1 MSPSLTLARYTK
13 YVEKEFELGNNA
25 LTQLIEYFDK
35 ENIHVYGINHSDRM
49 NKAEKGFRPQDY
61 LPDPK
66 SIICFGIPVPEN
78 IYSLT
83 SYRREFVWRTQ
94 NLLYRKLDTHSVMI
108 VNILENIGKKAVP
121 IFGCLPQTYNSKKEL
136 AGYVNQIQ
144 MGRITG
150 IGFIGKNGLLLNSL
164 YGSRMMLEGMEF
176 VFTPLETKY
185 QMVSPTY
192 PPVTTMGELTDGI
205 VRILETEGIDRINI
219 LGQSFGGILARVI
232 AHTHPDKAN
241 KLILPHTT
249 TTSPP
254 CDKTIMI
261 EKLKRIEK
269 KEKVLSF
276 LPFGIFLLLTKW
288 KISKLTL
295 TNIEEKEFWDAYFH
309 EMLSNIKK
317 EAWASLSKCMID
329 FGQNYTFSRDDLANW
344 PGKILILESDNDP
357 FFHLSER
364 KALRELY
371 PQAQVHTFR
380 GTGHLTIIV
389 NREEFISVVR
399 SFLQEK

>member
-1 MSPSLTLARYTK
+1 MKKDVY
-13 YVEKEFELGNNA
+13 
-25 LTQLIEYFDK
+25 DK
-35 ENIHVYGINHSDRM
+35 FYKKV
-49 NKAEKGFRPQDY
+49 PQDQIERLKRFRSTHEY
-61 LPDPK
+61 K
-66 SIICFGIPVPEN
+66 H
-78 IYSLT
+78 LT
-83 SYRREFVWRTQ
+83 VNGAVWKYISGGQ
-94 NLLYRKLDTHSVMI
+94 GKEALLLLT
-108 VNILENIGKKAVP
+108 G
-121 IFGCLPQTYNSKKEL
+121 G
-136 AGYVNQIQ
+136 
-144 MGRITG
+144 TG
-150 IGFIGKNGLLLNSL
+150 IG
-164 YGSRMMLEGMEF
+164 EGMEF
-176 VFTPLETKY
+176 VFAPLEAKY

-219 LGQSFGGILARVI
+219 LGQSFGGMLAQVI
-232 AHTHPDKAN
+232 AHTYPDKVN
-241 KLILPHTT
+241 KLILSHTT

-254 CDKTIMI
+254 VEQTIKFERLKKI
-261 EKLKRIEK
+261 EKR
-269 KEKVLSF
+269 EKVLSF
-276 LPFGIFLLLTKW
+276 LPFGIFRLLAKW
-288 KISKLTL
+288 KISKLTP

-329 FGQNYTFSRDDLANW
+329 FGQNYTFSRDDLTNW

-364 KALRELY
+364 KALKELY